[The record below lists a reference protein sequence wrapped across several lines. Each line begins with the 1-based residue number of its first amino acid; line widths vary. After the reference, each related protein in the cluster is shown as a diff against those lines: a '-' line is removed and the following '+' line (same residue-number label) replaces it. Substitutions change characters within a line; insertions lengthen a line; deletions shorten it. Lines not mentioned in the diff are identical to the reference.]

1 VCALHVDVFSATL
14 INVLLVDVFSSVI
27 GDFMLYKSR
36 YGFLPLL
43 TFTCA
48 TLVSLSTLALAED
61 KKANTQDAGLLPLED
76 LRTFTRVY
84 DHVRNGYVEEISD
97 TQLLEY
103 AIKGMISELDPHS
116 AYLNKEDFADL
127 QANTSGEFGG
137 VGLEVSLIEGYIK
150 VVTPLDGS
158 PSAKAGILTGDTVIR
173 IDDKPV
179 KGMDLNKASNLLRGP
194 KGSNVKLTIS
204 RKGIDQPL
212 DFDLVRDIIK
222 VDSVRT
228 RLLDDEYFYIRVA
241 QFQVNTG
248 KDVAKKLSEQLK
260 KNPDTKGI
268 ILDLRN
274 NPGGVLQASV
284 EVVDSFL
291 DGGLVVYTQGR
302 LDNSNVSY
310 NADAGDLTN
319 GIPLVVLI
327 NDGSA
332 SASEIVAGALQDHK
346 RAVIM
351 GTRSFGKGSVQSV
364 IPISNDRAIKLTT
377 ALYFTPSGRS
387 IQAQGIEPDVNVERV
402 KVTDIQQ
409 GSTTEADLAGHLSNV
424 KGGDESNSK
433 SRKQKRIS
441 SAELLRED
449 NQLHEA
455 LNLLKGLTIFRQTS
469 PLTTNKPAEADPTIA
484 PDILLQPDVNNGN
497 KK

>member
-1 VCALHVDVFSATL
+1 
-14 INVLLVDVFSSVI
+14 
-27 GDFMLYKSR
+27 MLYKSR
-36 YGFLPLL
+36 HYSL
-43 TFTCA
+43 TLAYLACA
-48 TLVSLSTLALAED
+48 AVLSLSPFTLADD
-61 KKANTQDAGLLPLED
+61 KKPDAPDAGLLPLED

-103 AIKGMISELDPHS
+103 AIKGMIAELDPHS
-116 AYLNKEDFADL
+116 AYLNKEDFAEL

-137 VGLEVSLIEGYIK
+137 VGLEVSLVEGYIK
-150 VVTPLDGS
+150 VVTPLDGT
-158 PSAKAGILTGDTVIR
+158 PSAKAGILSGDTVIR

-179 KGMDLNKASNLLRGP
+179 KGMGLNKATNLLRGA
-194 KGSNVKLTIS
+194 KGTRVKLTVT
-204 RKGIDQPL
+204 REGADQPL
-212 DFDLVRDIIK
+212 EFDLIRDIIK
-222 VDSVRT
+222 IDSVRT
-228 RLLDDEYFYIRVA
+228 RLLDNDYFYIRVA

-248 KDVAKKLSEQLK
+248 KDVDKILSGQLK
-260 KNPDTKGI
+260 KNPNTKGI

-284 EVVDSFL
+284 DVVDSFL

-302 LDNSNVSY
+302 LDNSNVNY
-310 NADAGDLTN
+310 NADAGDITQ
-319 GIPLVVLI
+319 GMPLVVLI

-377 ALYFTPSGRS
+377 ALYFTPNGRS

-402 KVTDIQQ
+402 NIQDIQQ
-409 GSTTEADLAGHLSNV
+409 GSTTEADLAGHLGNV
-424 KGGDESNSK
+424 KGGEESDSK
-433 SRKQKRIS
+433 TRKQKRIS

-455 LNLLKGLTIFRQTS
+455 LNLLKGLAIFRQTS
-469 PLTTNKPAEADPTIA
+469 PLNTNSQTPTTNPAIA
-484 PDILLQPDVNNGN
+484 PDILLQPDLDNEQRNN
-497 KK
+497 